1 MDNHAPS
8 AKRIKLSL
16 EPGIEQPA
24 VDITNSGHE
33 IYKTE
38 QSLPEK
44 LMQNVD
50 RIWMER
56 GDWRDLS
63 ESDLKKSIESKDT
76 EEDQIKT
83 HENESDPPTQPTAAP
98 TPGFDIVKL
107 RESVLNKLFH
117 AKSEI
122 DVALDVINILAT
134 QSRPGAAVKD
144 LVLPPGSLT
153 ATYVSKPKTTLKAQL
168 EAVQLTLGLKRK
180 QQKTAS
186 AYLKASASNLRKL
199 VENENSFWEE
209 ALDLRRNHWLMQAN
223 SSHSTLGNA
232 GAGPTYLVQYGFT
245 DVGSDFNESS
255 LGDLDRASTTD
266 NEEGS
271 AKMALSLPH
280 SEPKKVVVYVSQRQM
295 GSLGLNFDVF
305 SEGILGMTTDPRSQ
319 SQKNSAG
326 PFAFHS
332 PSNKIQK
339 QLLDAQATIFDA
351 ELFADILS
359 EAQTFNSDIRMA
371 DDEMILTIGG
381 QIDVSI
387 KKVPGSTLTTEP
399 KVERM
404 TTQQMAG
411 QTIELCL
418 RLMLIQRHRFNIWK
432 SRARI
437 LSSSRKV
444 QHLLASIGEPSSVGT
459 TAGVINPASHSAN
472 SVAPAAVTATT
483 ASAAGNPNA
492 SAGTSNSSATRS
504 GRSQQAGLAT
514 SQRPNT
520 RETLPEIPILSP
532 VLSMSKF
539 WVLFDRLRH
548 VVYDII
554 DPLCGEGG
562 IGLTVHFK
570 TQNVL
575 LQPKTNVNRTSYD
588 IYPSYGDMG
597 FCLTV
602 SFLKGPSLQFILSQ
616 QGIITVVMPQNT
628 VVLTQVSEFEA
639 LLLREITLMCLEIVC
654 EECNAVI
661 CQSTPYLDS
670 DSSSK
675 LMFGWKVD
683 EVEETI
689 HGYVWWATQSKNSK
703 DSHTWRAVQVRMVK
717 TCVSGEM
724 KSKPAYSLQFRMDPL
739 VPTTT
744 HQGAPKLVQS
754 VMLARSFSQTEPNS
768 QGCSLTFRERV
779 RRLAISIIEMGYPE
793 NVPPK

>member
-1 MDNHAPS
+1 MDNHAPL

-63 ESDLKKSIESKDT
+63 ESDLKKAIESKDT
-76 EEDQIKT
+76 EEDQAQT
-83 HENESDPPTQPTAAP
+83 HENEADQTTQPTLVP

-223 SSHSTLGNA
+223 SSPPIPGMTGT
-232 GAGPTYLVQYGFT
+232 GPTYLVQYGFT

-255 LGDLDRASTTD
+255 LGDLDRASTAES
-266 NEEGS
+266 EEGS

-280 SEPKKVVVYVSQRQM
+280 SEPKKIVVHVSQRQM

-305 SEGILGMTTDPRSQ
+305 SE
-319 SQKNSAG
+319 AG
-326 PFAFHS
+326 PFNFHS
-332 PSNKIQK
+332 PSNQIQK

-387 KKVPGSTLTTEP
+387 KKVSGSILSTEP
-399 KVERM
+399 RVERV

-444 QHLLASIGEPSSVGT
+444 QHLLASIGEPSSVG
-459 TAGVINPASHSAN
+459 
-472 SVAPAAVTATT
+472 PAAVG
-483 ASAAGNPNA
+483 SIN
-492 SAGTSNSSATRS
+492 
-504 GRSQQAGLAT
+504 AT
-514 SQRPNT
+514 SSHPVGSIVPAARPNT
-520 RETLPEIPILSP
+520 RETLPDIPVLSP

-548 VVYDII
+548 VVYNTI

-575 LQPKTNVNRTSYD
+575 LQPKANVNHTSYD

-597 FCLTV
+597 FCLSV
-602 SFLKGPSLQFILSQ
+602 SFLKGPSLQFVLSQ
-616 QGIITVVMPQNT
+616 QGTITVVMPQNT

-654 EECNAVI
+654 EECNAVVR
-661 CQSTPYLDS
+661 QSGPYLDS

-675 LMFGWKVD
+675 LMFGWKLD

-689 HGYVWWATQSKNSK
+689 HGYLWWATQSKSAK
-703 DSHTWRAVQVRMVK
+703 DSHVWRAV
-717 TCVSGEM
+717 
-724 KSKPAYSLQFRMDPL
+724 
-739 VPTTT
+739 
-744 HQGAPKLVQS
+744 
-754 VMLARSFSQTEPNS
+754 
-768 QGCSLTFRERV
+768 
-779 RRLAISIIEMGYPE
+779 
-793 NVPPK
+793 